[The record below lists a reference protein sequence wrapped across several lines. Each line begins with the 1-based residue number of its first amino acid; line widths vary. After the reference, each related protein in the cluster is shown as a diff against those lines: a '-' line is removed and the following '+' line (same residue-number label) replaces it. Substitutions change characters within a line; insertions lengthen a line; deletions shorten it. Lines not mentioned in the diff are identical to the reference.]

1 MEGWDIGPY
10 EAIPE
15 VTLYGMPGN
24 RTIYLRWAVNT
35 TLPVT
40 STWRIAYEGPTGDPP
55 SPITGILSPTR
66 AYTLTGLTNY
76 VWYTVTLN
84 AMLDS
89 TPFLTDTVRVMP
101 TDRFVYLPLVMKGN

>member
-1 MEGWDIGPY
+1 LVLHGTPADQ
-10 EAIPE
+10 AIRLSW
-15 VTLYGMPGN
+15 T
-24 RTIYLRWAVNT
+24 VNI

-40 STWRIAYEGPTGDPP
+40 STWQIDYHSQSGTLYT
-55 SPITGILSPTR
+55 PITNIISTTR

-101 TDRFVYLPLVMKGN
+101 TDIFVYLPIVLKGPR